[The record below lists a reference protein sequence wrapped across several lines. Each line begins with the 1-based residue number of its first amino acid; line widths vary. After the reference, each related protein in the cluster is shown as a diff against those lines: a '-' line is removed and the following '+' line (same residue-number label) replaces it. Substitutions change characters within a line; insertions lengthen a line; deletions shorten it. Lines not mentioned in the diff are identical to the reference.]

1 MDTNA
6 PLTKFLA
13 RLDRAGVSLRAVC
26 REAGIDPSLVCR
38 WKAGRN
44 EPRLSSI
51 ARLEEALHRLTGA
64 RK

>member
-1 MDTNA
+1 MDTNTLLA
-6 PLTKFLA
+6 NFLR
-13 RLDRAGVSLRAVC
+13 RLAGSGLSLRAVC

-44 EPRLSSI
+44 EPRISSL